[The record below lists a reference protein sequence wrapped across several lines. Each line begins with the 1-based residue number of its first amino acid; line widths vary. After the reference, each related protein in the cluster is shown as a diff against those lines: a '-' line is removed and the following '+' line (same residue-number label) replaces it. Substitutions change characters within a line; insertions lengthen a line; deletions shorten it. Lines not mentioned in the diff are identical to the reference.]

1 MRKATMN
8 ECDEFTVY
16 FQPIIN
22 VKGEDVCAGAEAL
35 VRWNSA
41 TMGFINPVDFI
52 PLAEYL
58 GLINPIGE
66 HVLREAAKHCRYWND
81 MGHPDYKVN
90 VNLSVVQLLQNDI
103 VKKIKGIIDE
113 VGIEPGNLCL
123 EVTESLAINDM
134 VRMKRILS
142 EIKALGVRL
151 HWMILVQDIHH
162 STISGR
168 CLLISLK

>member
-1 MRKATMN
+1 MN

-58 GLINPIGE
+58 GL
-66 HVLREAAKHCRYWND
+66 
-81 MGHPDYKVN
+81 
-90 VNLSVVQLLQNDI
+90 
-103 VKKIKGIIDE
+103 
-113 VGIEPGNLCL
+113 
-123 EVTESLAINDM
+123 
-134 VRMKRILS
+134 
-142 EIKALGVRL
+142 
-151 HWMILVQDIHH
+151 
-162 STISGR
+162 
-168 CLLISLK
+168 